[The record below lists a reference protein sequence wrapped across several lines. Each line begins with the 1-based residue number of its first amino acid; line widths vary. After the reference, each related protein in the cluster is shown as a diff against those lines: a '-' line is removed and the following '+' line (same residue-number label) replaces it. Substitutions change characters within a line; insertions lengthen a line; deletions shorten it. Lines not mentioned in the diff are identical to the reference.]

1 MTSVMLRLVVHP
13 HVIGDVRSRQKLP
26 TDVAGDL
33 LLVANHMRTQTV
45 LCGKTGLAGLQK
57 D

>member
-1 MTSVMLRLVVHP
+1 MAGMMLRLVVHP

-33 LLVANHMRTQTV
+33 LLMANHMRTQTV
-45 LCGKTGLAGLQK
+45 LGGKAGLTGLHT